1 MAKMVEMTFAIGAAL
16 TGGFNATFGKAGQ
29 ALVQLQQQ
37 SAELQ
42 KMSGQVSGYQK
53 MQEAIAKNQAAMVE
67 ARNQAKALESQIA
80 SSSQKTAALKSQY
93 GEAQAKV
100 ESLNAV
106 LVRNRDAYKAAQLNA
121 QSLENQIKNSK
132 APTAELQKQ
141 YATAQ
146 EEVRR
151 LGGAVKQSATDFK
164 NAQANAKRLK
174 SEMQNSASQTKALTN
189 EAKNLNSQADKLQ
202 TGLNRDRE
210 ALAKMRTE
218 LSGAGIDTKNLAAE
232 QEKLAQKSQRVAE
245 AQTRLQNS
253 RAALEAKR
261 QQLSF
266 SNIKGELM
274 TAAGLGYSLY
284 KPTMEAAD
292 FEQAMAR
299 VNAVAFSGGNN
310 RTAEQKAANAEAF
323 KALQEQARQLGR
335 DTQYTAVQAAQTQEN
350 LARAGF
356 SSNEII
362 SAMPGLLSMAA
373 AEGMDLANAAD
384 IAASTLRGFN
394 LSADQTNRV
403 ADVLAQTSAASNTSI
418 AALGDSMKYVAPV
431 ASGLG
436 ISVEEV
442 SAMLGIMANAGIK
455 GSQGGTALRAALNRL
470 SKEPKAVEKALN
482 ALGVKS
488 RDANGNMR
496 DMTELLTALQSRLK
510 SMGNADQM
518 QYLSNI
524 FGSEAA
530 AGMLAV
536 MNSAVD
542 GTLGQLK
549 LLNYESNGILNE
561 ISSHIKI
568 PIEELRAGMENALP
582 AAQHL
587 GISYK
592 DLSVYLG
599 MLAKGG
605 LQGAKVDKAL
615 TIAFDRLA
623 EKPQEVQK
631 ALKQFNISAFDDKG
645 KLRELPVL
653 MKEISAAVMGMEQG
667 KRLNILEQIF
677 GKNSGETMQVLMK
690 GFASGADKALIEV
703 AGKATGV
710 SKEMADKV
718 NNTMRGAMTQAG
730 SAVSDLMITI
740 GYVLLPT
747 VTDIVKSFKEWTS
760 WIGKLAHENPAW
772 TKAIIG
778 TVGALAALKV
788 GMTATKI
795 GWNLLTLPY
804 HTAKV
809 AFDTLNVKTLENAKN
824 MAEASK
830 KTGLFSR
837 AFQGLSKGLSSI
849 GKGIGSFFKNM
860 WSMGKNLI
868 NGLFSPMGLKILAIA
883 GIIAAVAAAAYL
895 IYKNWDKIKAW
906 WNSWTLKDVFAV
918 VKDYAARAWAYV
930 KQKWNDF
937 LAWWNS
943 WSLADI
949 FAPLKEYAKIAK
961 EYVMEKW
968 EALKAWWNSWSFGDI
983 FAPLQ
988 EYASMAKDYVI
999 SKWENLKSWWNS
1011 WTLADIFAPVKQ
1023 FATDMWSGVMEKWE
1037 SLKSWWNSWS
1047 IKDIF
1052 SGILPENFSLPEIS
1066 WENVTAGFENAKSL
1080 IASGWEKLK
1089 SNFNLD
1095 ALSWENLTAGFDTAR
1110 NVISSGW
1117 QKLKGVFTLE
1127 NLSGIWDTLS
1137 SGFASVC
1144 DTIKGVWQGVTGFI
1158 KDTWDTVSDYVS
1170 GAWKWTKG
1178 LFGVDTDAEDLQAQ
1192 IQDITVL
1199 NKMSETFSQRVAEMT
1214 AAWQPF
1220 KVSLGEG
1227 FEQIYSTMQGVADR
1241 IRSVTI
1247 PAVNELT
1254 NALSKI
1260 ASEINSIVQ
1269 AGELKVK
1276 VEKGNSPQNFAPS
1289 YMRGYATG
1297 GFINYP
1303 QIALIGE
1310 AGREAVIPLE
1320 DKARGIPLW
1329 KAAGEEM
1336 GLLFGNTTN
1345 NNDNRSN
1352 SVVLSPSF
1360 NITVNGGEQGIE
1372 QKFRQIIEDVL
1383 NNLKNDME
1391 RVSFA

>member
-1 MAKMVEMTFAIGAAL
+1 MAKTVEMTFAIGATLAGSF
-16 TGGFNATFGKAGQ
+16 TGVFGKAGQ
-29 ALVQLQQQ
+29 ALG
-37 SAELQ
+37 ELQ
-42 KMSGQVSGYQK
+42 KQTSKLHKASGQIGAYQK
-53 MQEAIAKNQAAMVE
+53 MQGSMAQTAEKLNAARMRVKELSQQMRSTNAPTDALKRQFTAANVE
-67 ARNQAKALESQIA
+67 AYR
-80 SSSQKTAALKSQY
+80 
-93 GEAQAKV
+93 
-100 ESLNAV
+100 
-106 LVRNRDAYKAAQLNA
+106 
-121 QSLENQIKNSK
+121 
-132 APTAELQKQ
+132 
-141 YATAQ
+141 
-146 EEVRR
+146 
-151 LGGAVKQSATDFK
+151 
-164 NAQANAKRLK
+164 
-174 SEMQNSASQTKALTN
+174 
-189 EAKNLNSQADKLQ
+189 LQ
-202 TGLNRDRE
+202 TSLGDQRKKLSE
-210 ALAKMRTE
+210 LRTE
-218 LSGAGIDTKNLAAE
+218 LSGAGVDTKNLAAE
-232 QEKLAQKSQRVAE
+232 QSRLTAQSQRAAE
-245 AQTRLQNS
+245 AQTRLQNAQA
-253 RAALEAKR
+253 RLAETR
-261 QQLSF
+261 QRLSWN
-266 SNIKGELM
+266 NIKGDVM
-274 TAAGLGYSLY
+274 SSAAMAYSLY
-284 KPTMEAAD
+284 KPVSQASD
-292 FEQAMAR
+292 FESAMAR

-310 RTAEQKAANAEAF
+310 RTAEQKAANAEAL
-323 KALQEQARQLGR
+323 KALEEQARELGR
-335 DTQYTAVQAAQTQEN
+335 ATQYTAVQAAQTQEN

-362 SAMPGLLSMAA
+362 SAMPGLLNMAA

-442 SAMLGIMANAGIK
+442 SAMLGVMANAGIK

-470 SKEPKAVEKALN
+470 SKEPKAVEKAL
-482 ALGVKS
+482 AELGIKS
-488 RDANGNMR
+488 RDTNGNMR

-510 SMGNADQM
+510 GMGSADQM
-518 QYLSNI
+518 KYLSNI
-524 FGSEAA
+524 FGSEAG

-605 LQGAKVDKAL
+605 KQGAEVDKAL

-623 EKPQEVQK
+623 QKPGEVQK

-645 KLRELPVL
+645 KLREMPVL
-653 MKEISAAVMGMEQG
+653 MTEISKALMGIEQG

-690 GFASGADKALIEV
+690 GFAAGAEKEITEVANKAKGVSAEMMEKQLATLSGQWAIATSAMQDFMIEV
-703 AGKATGV
+703 G
-710 SKEMADKV
+710 
-718 NNTMRGAMTQAG
+718 N
-730 SAVSDLMITI
+730 
-740 GYVLLPT
+740 VLLPY
-747 VTDIVKSFKEWTS
+747 VTMGVKAFSWLTSGVTTLMKTFPLLTKVIVTGLGAIATLKIVKTIYG
-760 WIGKLAHENPAW
+760 IG
-772 TKAIIG
+772 
-778 TVGALAALKV
+778 GALLSLPGAMINV
-788 GMTATKI
+788 VTATREAQSAAADI
-795 GWNLLTLPY
+795 GATI
-804 HTAKV
+804 AQ
-809 AFDTLNVKTLENAKN
+809 
-824 MAEASK
+824 SGK
-830 KTGLFSR
+830 KAGLFSKIT
-837 AFQGLSKGLSSI
+837 QGLSNGAKGIGKAFMSV
-849 GKGIGSFFKNM
+849 GKGIGGMFKNLV
-860 WSMGKNLI
+860 SISVKSGKAIWDITKMSLYHAKQIVITAATKAWAAAQGLWNLAMKAGK
-868 NGLFSPMGLKILAIA
+868 GLLDVAKLALYYGKQILITTATKAWTAAQWLWNAALNANPIGLIVAAIA
-883 GIIAAVAAAAYL
+883 GAIAIGYTL
-895 IYKNWDKIKAW
+895 YKNWDSIKALGSSMWAKIQSAAQAFVDW
-906 WNSWTLKDVFAV
+906 WNSWTLRDIFDGVADFFGIDPHIFDGIV
-918 VKDYAARAWAYV
+918 RAWEATKGILADSFNALCDIFVIDFSGFFSGLADALEFVRPFLSRGWEVIKGIFTLDFSGAFNSLLLGWEEV
-930 KQKWNDF
+930 KSATEASWEAFKKKFDFPIFASTFDF
-937 LAWWNS
+937 LENR
-943 WSLADI
+943 
-949 FAPLKEYAKIAK
+949 
-961 EYVMEKW
+961 
-968 EALKAWWNSWSFGDI
+968 
-983 FAPLQ
+983 
-988 EYASMAKDYVI
+988 AKDFVNFV
-999 SKWENLKSWWNS
+999 E
-1011 WTLADIFAPVKQ
+1011 
-1023 FATDMWSGVMEKWE
+1023 
-1037 SLKSWWNSWS
+1037 
-1047 IKDIF
+1047 
-1052 SGILPENFSLPEIS
+1052 GI
-1066 WENVTAGFENAKSL
+1066 GKSL
-1080 IASGWEKLK
+1080 IGL
-1089 SNFNLD
+1089 FNLD
-1095 ALSWENLTAGFDTAR
+1095 FSKVWDGLTQSLYAVINTITAPIRGIMDLFKFD
-1110 NVISSGW
+1110 
-1117 QKLKGVFTLE
+1117 F
-1127 NLSGIWDTLS
+1127 SGIWDSLAS
-1137 SGFASVC
+1137 SFATVCGGIRDAWNGVC
-1144 DTIKGVWQGVTGFI
+1144 DFI
-1158 KDTWDTVSDYVS
+1158 GSAWDKTA
-1170 GAWKWTKG
+1170 GAVNDAWSWTKG
-1178 LFGVDTDAEDLQAQ
+1178 LFGFGDDELVSQEELQKQ
-1192 IQDITVL
+1192 VQDITVL

-1241 IRSVTI
+1241 IRGVTI
-1247 PAVNELT
+1247 PAVSELT

>member
-67 ARNQAKALESQIA
+67 ARNQAKALESQIT

-151 LGGAVKQSATDFK
+151 LGGVVKQSAVDFK

-232 QEKLAQKSQRVAE
+232 QQRLTEQSQRAAE
-245 AQTRLQNS
+245 AQTRLQNAQA
-253 RAALEAKR
+253 RLAETR
-261 QQLSF
+261 QRLSWN
-266 SNIKGELM
+266 NIKGDVISS
-274 TAAGLGYSLY
+274 AAMAYSLY
-284 KPTMEAAD
+284 KPVSQAAD
-292 FEQAMAR
+292 FESAMAR

-310 RTAEQKAANAEAF
+310 RTAEQKAANAEAL
-323 KALQEQARQLGR
+323 KALEEQARELGR
-335 DTQYTAVQAAQTQEN
+335 ATQYTAVQAAQTQEN

-536 MNSAVD
+536 MNGAVD

-587 GISYK
+587 GISYR

-690 GFASGADKALIEV
+690 GFASGTDKELNEV
-703 AGKATGV
+703 AGKAKGV
-710 SKEMADKV
+710 AAEMMEKQLATLSGQWAIATSAMQDFMIEVGNILLPYVTAGVKAFSWLTSSITSLMKEFPTWTNVIVTCLGAIAAFKIVKTIYGISKALLSLPS
-718 NNTMRGAMTQAG
+718 AMINVATATRNAQ
-730 SAVSDLMITI
+730 AVSEGLGAT
-740 GYVLLPT
+740 
-747 VTDIVKSFKEWTS
+747 FAQTS
-760 WIGKLAHENPAW
+760 GKVGVFSKVFGKLQNGI
-772 TKAIIG
+772 K
-778 TVGALAALKV
+778 GA
-788 GMTATKI
+788 
-795 GWNLLTLPY
+795 
-804 HTAKV
+804 
-809 AFDTLNVKTLENAKN
+809 
-824 MAEASK
+824 
-830 KTGLFSR
+830 
-837 AFQGLSKGLSSI
+837 
-849 GKGIGSFFKNM
+849 GKGISNAFKAIGSGISAMFGAIATL
-860 WSMGKNLI
+860 GKNLM

-918 VKDYAARAWAYV
+918 VGEYAASASAWTRR
-930 KQKWNDF
+930 KWQEFSD
-937 LAWWNS
+937 WWDS
-943 WSLADI
+943 WTLKDI
-949 FAPLKEYAKIAK
+949 FAEISDFFGIDPHIFDGIVRAWESAKGI
-961 EYVMEKW
+961 
-968 EALKAWWNSWSFGDI
+968 LTDSWNAFSKI
-983 FAPLQ
+983 F
-988 EYASMAKDYVI
+988 VI
-999 SKWENLKSWWNS
+999 SFEGFWNG
-1011 WTLADIFAPVKQ
+1011 LATGLELIRPV
-1023 FATDMWSGVMEKWE
+1023 
-1037 SLKSWWNSWS
+1037 L
-1047 IKDIF
+1047 
-1052 SGILPENFSLPEIS
+1052 
-1066 WENVTAGFENAKSL
+1066 AK
-1080 IASGWEKLK
+1080 GWEL
-1089 SNFNLD
+1089 
-1095 ALSWENLTAGFDTAR
+1095 LTQLLTFD
-1110 NVISSGW
+1110 
-1117 QKLKGVFTLE
+1117 F
-1127 NLSGIWDTLS
+1127 SGIWDTLS

-1144 DTIKGVWQGVTGFI
+1144 DTIKSIWQGVTGFI
-1158 KDTWDTVSDYVS
+1158 KDTWDTVSECVS

-1199 NKMSETFSQRVAEMT
+1199 NKMSETFSQRVEEMT

-1220 KVSLGEG
+1220 KALLGNG
-1227 FEQIYSTMQGVADR
+1227 FEQIYSTMQGIADR
-1241 IRSVTI
+1241 IRGVTI

-1254 NALSKI
+1254 NVLSKI

-1269 AGELKVK
+1269 AGNLKVK
-1276 VEKGNSPQNFAPS
+1276 VGKGNSPQNFAPS
-1289 YMRGYATG
+1289 YMKGYATG

-1336 GLLFGNTTN
+1336 GLRFGNVTN
-1345 NNDNRSN
+1345 NTN
-1352 SVVLSPSF
+1352 STNTNTQATISPIF
-1360 NITVNGGEQGIE
+1360 NITINGGNEQTAS
-1372 QKFRQIIEDVL
+1372 QFRDIIEDVL
-1383 NNLKNDME
+1383 SKIQNDQM
-1391 RVSFA
+1391 RLSFA